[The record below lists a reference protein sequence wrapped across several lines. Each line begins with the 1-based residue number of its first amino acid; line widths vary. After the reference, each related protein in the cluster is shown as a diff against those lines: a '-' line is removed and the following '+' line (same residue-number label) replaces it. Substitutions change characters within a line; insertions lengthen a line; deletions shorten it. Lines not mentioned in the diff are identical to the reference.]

1 MLINTS
7 KSAEKNVIDLINA
20 DNGTA
25 LTSAEIS
32 IGVPA
37 AWDELTDTG
46 SDTGND
52 RNTIVTVSA
61 VANSGYKGSVDIRY
75 YRLDLD
81 VLRGGVALEH
91 TKSESSTVQSVIDA
105 IATQV
110 DLIETELALFDETGT
125 ELSSLPA
132 LTVSKVYTVRAKPES
147 LCYIGQVDVTINPI
161 PVPETPVGDEV
172 TTTDMSGF
180 TYPA

>member
-7 KSAEKNVIDLINA
+7 KSAEKNLIDLINA

-37 AWDELTDTG
+37 VWDELTDTG

-52 RNTIVTVSA
+52 RNTKVTVSA
-61 VANSGYKGSVDIRY
+61 VANSGYKDSVDIRY

-81 VLRGGVALEH
+81 TLRGGVSLEH
-91 TKSESSTVQSVIDA
+91 TKSEASTVQSVIDA

-125 ELSSLPA
+125 ELSSLVA
-132 LTVSKVYTVRAKPES
+132 LSEPKVYTVRAKADS
-147 LCYIGQVDVTINPI
+147 VCYIGQMDVTINPI
-161 PVPETPVGDEV
+161 PVPEVPVGDEV

-180 TYPA
+180 EYPA